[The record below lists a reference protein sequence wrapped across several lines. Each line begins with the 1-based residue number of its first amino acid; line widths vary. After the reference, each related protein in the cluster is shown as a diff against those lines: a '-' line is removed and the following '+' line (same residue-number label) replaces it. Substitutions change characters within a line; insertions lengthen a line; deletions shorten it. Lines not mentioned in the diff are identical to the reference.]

1 MRSRHVVSGPL
12 LASRVLGG
20 ALVAALSA
28 VSALAV
34 CAPTARAMVGGDDQV
49 SAVIAAPVAFIRIS
63 TPIGSEACSGTL
75 ISPTVV
81 MTAAHCVYETSDS
94 GNLLGVARPAHISVR
109 VGSGNVA
116 DPALGVRAGVIAV
129 LAQPRYRWSGAS
141 RSHDI
146 ALLALDRSLPQRP
159 AALAEQI
166 PGAGKSL
173 LIAGY
178 GRTST
183 HDEAQP
189 AALRVGLIEAAA
201 PASCRLVSENFDA
214 SWLFCG
220 AAATTDP
227 AVPGGTAC
235 YGDSGGPAFASENSD
250 QNVVVEGV
258 ISYGSRADCAFSRT
272 YLVLVASERGFIDR
286 ALATPPQEWRRLRD
300 DPPTATIRPISLRLG
315 HAGFVSLRIDD
326 DRSLRAR
333 VDIGFYT
340 RGGKRLSRA
349 FRTVSTNRWVRF
361 KLLRQ
366 MQRFSGYVCAQ
377 GTDATQKPSNVACAS
392 DLIR

>member
-1 MRSRHVVSGPL
+1 
-12 LASRVLGG
+12 
-20 ALVAALSA
+20 
-28 VSALAV
+28 
-34 CAPTARAMVGGDDQV
+34 MVGGSDQV
-49 SAVIAAPVAFIRIS
+49 GAGFAAPVAFIQIS

-81 MTAAHCVYETSDS
+81 MTAAHCVYQTSTS
-94 GNLLGVARPAHISVR
+94 GDLLGVAGPADISVQ
-109 VGSGNVA
+109 VGSGNVS
-116 DPALGVRAGVIAV
+116 DGTLGMSAGVVAV
-129 LAQPRYRWSGAS
+129 LPQPRYRWNGAS
-141 RSHDI
+141 HSHDV

-159 AALAEQI
+159 AALGQQV
-166 PGAGKSL
+166 PGAGKWL

-189 AALRVGLIEAAA
+189 AVLRVGVIEAAA

-214 SWLFCG
+214 FWLFCG
-220 AAATTDP
+220 AAATSDP
-227 AVPGGTAC
+227 TAPGGTAC
-235 YGDSGGPAFASENSD
+235 YGDSGGPAFASENTD
-250 QNVVVEGV
+250 HNVVVEGV

-286 ALATPPQEWRRLRD
+286 ALATPPQEWRHLRD
-300 DPPTATIRPISLRLG
+300 DPPTATIRPVSLPLG
-315 HAGFVSLRIDD
+315 HAGVVSLRIDD
-326 DRSLRAR
+326 DKSRRAR
-333 VDIGFYT
+333 VEIGFYT

-349 FRTVSTNRWVRF
+349 FRSVSTNRWVRF

-377 GTDATQKPSNVACAS
+377 GTDGTRKSSNMACAS
-392 DLIR
+392 DIIR